1 MRLSRSVTLFVAFV
15 LLQIHR
21 NETENCP
28 EVLIPKAVWMCPTS
42 SEEYDRAD
50 RKKECLQTASKL
62 NCSAP
67 DKFKYHCVINSFQNE
82 TFEVCAHEKIIF
94 GGYCT
99 EYNEVGGLIQA
110 QRTSKCSDSLNC
122 AKIYRSTKSYNYQDC
137 YNLVYNNRTTTSTTV
152 QTDMYIAKSIT
163 KTHSNSDALKM
174 DILLSTIVI
183 SIIVFA
189 VVAVGILYEVK
200 QTNNRRQRR
209 AKEEEIESEQ
219 RISLLERDVAVGT
232 TTEEETTTDV
242 LSFAVQKRNEDLSKK
257 NEVESNKYLTNYEVI
272 DEYFVETSSY
282 KRGKEVFEKYG
293 IVIWTGPPGCGKTLA
308 AIHLIFENKAKIPK
322 LAFRKIR
329 SFEELSYI
337 QDDSKYDR
345 ETLIFIDNIFDSHS
359 VKSYLPNW
367 WEKLDKVHKTF
378 FQIKESKVSLYS
390 VRFVITARENVL
402 ERACSLMG
410 AITPILNENHRIDA
424 KGLLED
430 EKEEILI
437 KQIDFAKER
446 MNVSIPKMNKD
457 LRARVKNSEGPIGF
471 PLCVHL
477 FVCSDKYQKSG
488 EQFFT
493 CPIEYIKRQIND
505 EIECDKSNRTKSLLF
520 VLFFHEWFTKRGNSK
535 ILDLNSDYHCEFFLD
550 YISASLRTNFEPFD
564 FKELLPEAQRLV
576 GTFLK
581 EESKSSFKFV
591 HDSVY
596 EAVGAWLCETYII
609 QTAKHFPLEII
620 QNEAYENLGENTQ
633 AQTVLASRLFD
644 ETLNQ
649 RISQVFASKC
659 FQQECF
665 CACFLKEL
673 KKNDDKT
680 VIEFLTVTNESSS
693 VNLSCMFWTSWNNLT
708 YLTEELYNLVKD
720 KYSKPTSEHRL
731 YASLHKEKYVDLPDY
746 HLYVSLYGKC
756 CTRKEDLLVTVNGKL
771 RDDFDEIKKRV
782 LEFEDEEGNTTL
794 HLILTSESTDRFT
807 SVIVEKLLN
816 DKMSLLNARNKSR
829 TTPLMLAVCQTK
841 KRTEVIKR
849 LMECNPKLNFTDAR
863 NSNVFHY
870 CLSSCNDDET
880 CAKYLNIVL
889 QGENAKKNLAKDD
902 SKGNTP
908 LCTAAMETRCSRI
921 LSIWT
926 ILEAANDQSINTI
939 NEDGFAPLHL
949 SINSLNKSTSK
960 FAELECCVRVILL
973 LSFGAS
979 LEDNPDKNQATECKF
994 DSLKDIFEK
1003 PKDEKNMIHI
1013 LDSLLE
1019 KIEECKDITGPVQCF
1034 STKIRKNLATQI
1046 RRAAHILKHRQ
1057 LDMAE

>member
-1 MRLSRSVTLFVAFV
+1 M
-15 LLQIHR
+15 
-21 NETENCP
+21 
-28 EVLIPKAVWMCPTS
+28 
-42 SEEYDRAD
+42 
-50 RKKECLQTASKL
+50 
-62 NCSAP
+62 
-67 DKFKYHCVINSFQNE
+67 
-82 TFEVCAHEKIIF
+82 
-94 GGYCT
+94 
-99 EYNEVGGLIQA
+99 
-110 QRTSKCSDSLNC
+110 
-122 AKIYRSTKSYNYQDC
+122 
-137 YNLVYNNRTTTSTTV
+137 
-152 QTDMYIAKSIT
+152 
-163 KTHSNSDALKM
+163 
-174 DILLSTIVI
+174 IL
-183 SIIVFA
+183 
-189 VVAVGILYEVK
+189 
-200 QTNNRRQRR
+200 
-209 AKEEEIESEQ
+209 
-219 RISLLERDVAVGT
+219 
-232 TTEEETTTDV
+232 
-242 LSFAVQKRNEDLSKK
+242 
-257 NEVESNKYLTNYEVI
+257 
-272 DEYFVETSSY
+272 
-282 KRGKEVFEKYG
+282 
-293 IVIWTGPPGCGKTLA
+293 
-308 AIHLIFENKAKIPK
+308 ENKNRIPR

-337 QDDSKYDR
+337 QDDINYDR
-345 ETLIFIDNIFDSHS
+345 ETLIFIDNIFFSQS
-359 VKSYLPNW
+359 VKSDLPNW
-367 WEKLDKVHKTF
+367 WEKLDKVHRTY
-378 FQIKESKVSLYS
+378 FQIKESKFSLYS

-410 AITPILNENHRIDA
+410 TITPILNENHRTDA
-424 KGLLED
+424 KELFED
-430 EKEEILI
+430 EKEEILGN
-437 KQIDFAKER
+437 QIDFAKER
-446 MNVSIPKMNKD
+446 MNVSIPKMD
-457 LRARVKNSEGPIGF
+457 RDFRTRVIKSEGPIGF
-471 PLCVHL
+471 PMCVHL
-477 FVCSDKYQKSG
+477 FVCMDKYQKSG
-488 EQFFT
+488 EKFFT
-493 CPIEYIKRQIND
+493 CPIEYLKHQIND
-505 EIECDKSNRTKSLLF
+505 EIKRDKSNRTKSLLF
-520 VLFFHEWFTKRGNSK
+520 VLFFHEWFTKLGNSK
-535 ILDLNSDYHCEFFLD
+535 EFHLNSDYHCKFFLD
-550 YISASLRTNFEPFD
+550 FISADLRTNFEPFD

-633 AQTVLASRLFD
+633 AQTVLATRLLN

-680 VIEFLTVTNESSS
+680 VIEFLIVTDESSS

-720 KYSKPTSEHRL
+720 KYSKPASEHRL
-731 YASLHKEKYVDLPDY
+731 YASLHKEKYVDLLPDY

-756 CTRKEDLLVTVNGKL
+756 CARKEALPVKVNWKL

-782 LEFEDEEGNTTL
+782 LEFEDKEGNTTL
-794 HLILTSESTDRFT
+794 HLILTSESTDGFT

-816 DKMSLLNARNKSR
+816 DKMSLLNARNQSR
-829 TTPLMLAVCQTK
+829 TTPLMLALCQTK

-849 LMECNPKLNFTDAR
+849 LMECKPKLHFTDAR

-889 QGENAKKNLAKDD
+889 QGGNAKKNLAKDD

-908 LCTAAMETRCSRI
+908 LCSAAMETRYSRI

-926 ILEAANDQSINTI
+926 LLEAANDQSINHI
-939 NEDGFAPLHL
+939 NEDGFSPLHL

-979 LEDNPDKNQATECKF
+979 IEDNPDTNQVTECKF
-994 DSLKDIFEK
+994 DLLKNILEK

-1013 LDSLLE
+1013 LDSFLE

-1034 STKIRKNLATQI
+1034 STKIGKNMATQI
-1046 RRAAHILKHRQ
+1046 RRAAQILKHRR